1 MSNNFSQIPKSD
13 RFKGFAYDDLLKRDK
28 VNLDIFW
35 LRDEPLE
42 DSANLPD
49 PHVLALENR

>member
-1 MSNNFSQIPKSD
+1 M
-13 RFKGFAYDDLLKRDK
+13 
-28 VNLDIFW
+28 VNLEIWTFW

-49 PHVLALENR
+49 PDVLVLEIAEELEVAFEQFATIAEDVKR